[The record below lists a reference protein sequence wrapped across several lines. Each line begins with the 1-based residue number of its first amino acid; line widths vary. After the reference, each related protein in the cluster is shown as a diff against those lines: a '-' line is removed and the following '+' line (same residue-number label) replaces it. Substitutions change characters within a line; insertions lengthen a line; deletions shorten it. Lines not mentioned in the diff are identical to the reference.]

1 MDPFKMEANKDIVP
15 DYTDDM
21 CADTLDKL
29 SKVVYIYLDPDST
42 EAELDDKVALIK
54 NALSGI

>member
-1 MDPFKMEANKDIVP
+1 MEANKDIVP

-29 SKVVYIYLDPDST
+29 AKAVYIYVSPDST
-42 EAELDDKVALIK
+42 EEELDVIV
-54 NALSGI
+54 NAAKKAIADI